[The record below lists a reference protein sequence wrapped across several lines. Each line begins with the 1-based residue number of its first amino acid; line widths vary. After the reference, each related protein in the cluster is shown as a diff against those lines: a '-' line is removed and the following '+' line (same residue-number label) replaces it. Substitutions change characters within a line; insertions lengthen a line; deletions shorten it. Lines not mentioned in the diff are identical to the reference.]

1 MTLSNMLRL
10 GSATKTPISKSHR
23 EDEKLVKALQAA
35 AYHDYPNPARIGCPT
50 DINVLKALAAK
61 KLRPIDPV
69 IQHVAECSPCFREV
83 MELRRKVKRLRVL
96 KMLGG
101 VATLALVGVAVALG
115 YKSAPSE
122 FA

>member
-1 MTLSNMLRL
+1 MNEVLSR
-10 GSATKTPISKSHR
+10 R

-61 KLRPIDPV
+61 KLRPSDPV

-83 MELRRKVKRLRVL
+83 TSFRQHVQRLRVL
-96 KMLGG
+96 RIIGK
-101 VATLALVGVAVALG
+101 AAALG
-115 YKSAPSE
+115 FSVVIALFVVSKTRT
-122 FA
+122 

>member
-1 MTLSNMLRL
+1 MNEVLSR
-10 GSATKTPISKSHR
+10 R

-61 KLRPIDPV
+61 KLRPSDPV

-83 MELRRKVKRLRVL
+83 MELRRKLKRL
-96 KMLGG
+96 KIFGG
-101 VATLALVGVAVALG
+101 VAGVLLLAAIAVVR
-115 YKSAPSE
+115 YKHPASSSKSPAYE
-122 FA
+122 TAAA